1 MSTVGDLLKTKGS
14 QVLTTYEDNLI
25 ADTVAVLVE
34 HNIGSLIVMDHEH
47 HIVGIITERDI
58 MRVSHRKGPDF
69 GKTKVGEVMT
79 PRDDL
84 VVGLLEDTVDYIMQ
98 VMTQNK
104 IRHVPIIDKE
114 RLLGMLS
121 IGDVVKARLDAV
133 QTENHY
139 LRDYLG
145 DKYPA

>member
-1 MSTVGDLLKTKGS
+1 METVGDLLKTKGS
-14 QVLTTYEDNLI
+14 KVYTTYDDKTI
-25 ADTVAVLVE
+25 AEALAVLVE
-34 HNIGSLIVMDHEH
+34 HNIGSLIVNDHQH
-47 HIVGIITERDI
+47 NIAGIITERDI
-58 MRVSHRKGPDF
+58 MRVSHRLGGEFLKA
-69 GKTKVGEVMT
+69 KVRDAMT
-79 PRDDL
+79 PREEL
-84 VVGLLEDTVDYIMQ
+84 IVGVTEDTLDYIMQ

-104 IRHVPIIDKE
+104 IRHVPIIHGE

-121 IGDVVKARLDAV
+121 IGDVVKARLDAI

>member
-1 MSTVGDLLKTKGS
+1 MSSVGDLLKVKGS
-14 QVLTTYEDNLI
+14 RVLTTYEDNTI
-25 ADTVAVLVE
+25 ADAVAVLVE

-47 HIVGIITERDI
+47 NIAGIITERDI
-58 MRVSHRKGPDF
+58 MRAAHRDPAGFLKAG
-69 GKTKVGEVMT
+69 VGTVMT
-79 PRDDL
+79 RKDDL
-84 VVGLLEDTVDYIMQ
+84 IVGVTGDTLEYIMQ

-104 IRHVPIIDKE
+104 IRHVPIVDKE

>member
-1 MSTVGDLLKTKGS
+1 MSKVSDLLKVKGS
-14 QVLTTYEDNLI
+14 KVLTTYEDNVI
-25 ADTVAVLVE
+25 ADAVAVLVE
-34 HNIGSLIVMDHEH
+34 HNIGSLIVMDHQH
-47 HIVGIITERDI
+47 NIAGIITERDI
-58 MRVSHRKGPDF
+58 MRAAHRDQAGF
-69 GKTKVGEVMT
+69 LKTPVGTVMT
-79 PRDDL
+79 KKEDLIVGVVDDT
-84 VVGLLEDTVDYIMQ
+84 LEYIMQ

-104 IRHVPIIDKE
+104 IRHVPIIDKD

-121 IGDVVKARLDAV
+121 IGDVVKARLDAI

>member
-1 MSTVGDLLKTKGS
+1 MNTVGDLLKTKGS
-14 QVLTTYEDNLI
+14 KVYTTYDDKTI
-25 ADTVAVLVE
+25 ADALAILVE
-34 HNIGSLIVMDHEH
+34 HNIGSLIVNDHKH
-47 HIVGIITERDI
+47 NIAGIISERDI
-58 MRVSHRKGPDF
+58 MRISHRLGGDF
-69 GKTKVGEVMT
+69 LKAKVKDAMT
-79 PRDDL
+79 PREEL
-84 VVGLLEDTVDYIMQ
+84 IVGVTEDTLDYIMQ

-104 IRHVPIIDKE
+104 IRHVPIIHGD

-121 IGDVVKARLDAV
+121 IGDVVKARLDAI

>member
-1 MSTVGDLLKTKGS
+1 MSKVGDLLKIKGS
-14 QVLTTYEDNLI
+14 QVLTTYEDNSI
-25 ADTVAVLVE
+25 ADAVAVLVE
-34 HNIGSLIVMDHEH
+34 HNIGSLIVMDREH
-47 HIVGIITERDI
+47 NIAGIITERDI
-58 MRVSHRKGPDF
+58 MRASHRKREQCLD
-69 GKTKVGEVMT
+69 TRVGEVMT
-79 PRDDL
+79 PRDRL
-84 VVGLLEDTVDYIMQ
+84 VVGLVDDTLDYIMR

-133 QTENHY
+133 QAENHY

>member
-1 MSTVGDLLKTKGS
+1 MSKVGDLLKVKGS
-14 QVLTTYEDNLI
+14 RVLTTYEDNAI
-25 ADTVAVLVE
+25 SDAVAVLVE
-34 HNIGSLIVMDHEH
+34 HNIGSLIVMDHQH
-47 HIVGIITERDI
+47 HIAGIITERDI
-58 MRVSHRKGPDF
+58 MRAAHRDPSGF
-69 GKTKVGEVMT
+69 LRTKIGAAMTKKEVLIVGVV
-79 PRDDL
+79 DDT
-84 VVGLLEDTVDYIMQ
+84 LEYVMQ